1 MRSVVITGSE
11 GLIGHRLV
19 EVLAQKG
26 YQVSGVDLKN
36 STFSGGIEGDIRD
49 AELMDR
55 LIHNADGVI
64 HLAAVSRVI
73 DGQRNPE
80 LCHDVNVN
88 GTRKVLDA
96 VVKGSKKPWIIYAS
110 SREVYGDA
118 DSLPVSETHPI
129 MPINVYGHS
138 KVAAENMVNDF
149 SKEGGVACILRF
161 ANVYGSTTRDHL
173 TRVIPAF
180 TRAAALGKVLHV
192 EGSENTFDF
201 TNLEDTVDG
210 IQRVVDL
217 IDQKKESLPP
227 IHFLTGT
234 PTTLGQLAAM
244 AIKHGDTNARLLE
257 SPPRNYDVGRFYG
270 SYERAKSLLGWEPKH
285 SLEKTVIRMIKEWQA
300 AEANQ

>member
-1 MRSVVITGSE
+1 MRSIVITGSE

-19 EVLAQKG
+19 QVLKQKG
-26 YQVSGVDLKN
+26 YQVSGIDLKD
-36 STFSGGIEGDIRD
+36 STFAGGEVGDIRD
-49 AELMDR
+49 AERMAS
-55 LIHNADGVI
+55 LIQQADGVI

-88 GTRKVLDA
+88 GTRKVIEA
-96 VVKGSKKPWIIYAS
+96 VANGSKNPWIIYAS

-118 DSLPVSETHPI
+118 DVLPVCETHPI
-129 MPINVYGHS
+129 VPINVYGHS
-138 KVAAENMVNDF
+138 KLAAENMVNDF
-149 SKEGGVACILRF
+149 SNAGGATCILRF

-180 TRAAALGKVLHV
+180 TRAAALGNELHI

-217 IDQKKESLPP
+217 MDKEKKSLAP
-227 IHFLTGT
+227 IHFLTGK

-244 AIKHGDTNARLLE
+244 AIKHGDRNARLVE
-257 SPPRNYDVGRFYG
+257 APPRNYDVGRFYG
-270 SYERAKSLLGWEPKH
+270 SYERAKTLLGWEPKH
-285 SLEKTVIRMIKEWQA
+285 SLEDTVIRMIREWQT
-300 AEANQ
+300 AEAN